1 MSAELRALRDRP
13 FDLLVALE
21 ARLQATAPAANTAAA
36 GGDSQDAWVGLGY
49 RLAGHQMVT
58 PRTDVREVLAL
69 PEYTRVPGAKPWLLG
84 IANVRGD
91 LLPLID
97 LNRLL
102 GGEAT
107 PIQRGTR
114 VLVYN
119 ADEVP
124 AGFLVDEVAGFR
136 RFSPQDQRHELVP
149 DDGDALNPFL
159 LGAFVRD
166 GQLWLAMSLS
176 KLVTSSVFQN
186 AAA

>member
-1 MSAELRALRDRP
+1 MSEDLRSLRNQP
-13 FDLLVALE
+13 FDLLIALA
-21 ARLQATAPAANTAAA
+21 ARLQTGATAGAA
-36 GGDSQDAWVGLGY
+36 GEAQDVWIGLGY
-49 RLAGHQMVT
+49 KLGEQQLVT
-58 PRTDVREVLAL
+58 PRADVREVLPP

-97 LNRLL
+97 LRRLL
-102 GGEAT
+102 GGDAT
-107 PIQRGTR
+107 PINRTTR

-119 ADEVP
+119 ADQTP

-136 RFSPQDQRHELVP
+136 RFNPPDQRHELAP
-149 DDGDALNPFL
+149 NEGDALHPYL

-176 KLVTSSVFQN
+176 KLVTSPIFQN

>member
-1 MSAELRALRDRP
+1 MTEDLRTLRDTP
-13 FDLLVALE
+13 YDLLAALE
-21 ARLQATAPAANTAAA
+21 ARLQATAAA
-36 GGDSQDAWVGLGY
+36 GATGGDAQDVWIGLGY
-49 RLAGHQMVT
+49 RVADQLLVT
-58 PRTDVREVLAL
+58 PRADVREVLT
-69 PEYTRVPGAKPWLLG
+69 PPDYTRVPGAKPWLLG

-107 PIQRGTR
+107 AIHRSTR

-119 ADEVP
+119 ANEAP

-136 RFSPQDQRHELVP
+136 RFNPQDQRHELVP
-149 DDGDALNPFL
+149 DEGGALNPYL

-166 GQLWLAMSLS
+166 GQLWLAISLS
-176 KLVTSSVFQN
+176 KLVTSTLFQN

>member
-1 MSAELRALRDRP
+1 MLP
-13 FDLLVALE
+13 
-21 ARLQATAPAANTAAA
+21 P
-36 GGDSQDAWVGLGY
+36 
-49 RLAGHQMVT
+49 
-58 PRTDVREVLAL
+58 

-97 LNRLL
+97 LRRLL
-102 GGEAT
+102 GNDST
-107 PIQRGTR
+107 PISRTTR

-119 ADEVP
+119 ADQTP

-136 RFSPQDQRHELVP
+136 RFNPPDQRHELVP
-149 DDGDALNPFL
+149 DEGDALNPYL
-159 LGAFVRD
+159 IGAFVRD

-176 KLVTSSVFQN
+176 KLVTSPAFQN

>member
-1 MSAELRALRDRP
+1 MTSELRALRDRP
-13 FDLLVALE
+13 FELLAALE
-21 ARLQATAPAANTAAA
+21 ARLQTAASA
-36 GGDSQDAWVGLGY
+36 GAAGEAQDVWTGLGY
-49 RLAGHQMVT
+49 RLAGHQLVT
-58 PRTDVREVLAL
+58 PRADVREVLTP

-107 PIQRGTR
+107 AIQRSTR

-136 RFSPQDQRHELVP
+136 RFNPQDQRHELVP
-149 DDGDALNPFL
+149 DEGDPLHPYL

-176 KLVTSSVFQN
+176 RLVTSPVFQN

>member
-1 MSAELRALRDRP
+1 MTADLRALRDNP
-13 FDLLVALE
+13 FDLLAALD
-21 ARLQATAPAANTAAA
+21 ARLQATAAA
-36 GGDSQDAWVGLGY
+36 GVTGDAQDVWVGLGY
-49 RLAGHQMVT
+49 RVAGRQMVT
-58 PRTDVREVLAL
+58 PRADVREVLT
-69 PEYTRVPGAKPWLLG
+69 PPDYTRVPGAKPWLLG

-97 LNRLL
+97 MNRLL
-102 GGEAT
+102 GGEVTA
-107 PIQRGTR
+107 IHRSTR

-119 ADEVP
+119 ANEAP

-136 RFSPQDQRHELVP
+136 RFNPPDQRHELVP
-149 DDGDALNPFL
+149 EEGDVLNPYL

-176 KLVTSSVFQN
+176 KLVTSPLFQN

>member
-1 MSAELRALRDRP
+1 MTTELRELRDRP
-13 FDLLVALE
+13 FDLLAALDV
-21 ARLQATAPAANTAAA
+21 RLRATAAA
-36 GGDSQDAWVGLGY
+36 GAAGEAQDVWTGLGY

-58 PRTDVREVLAL
+58 PRADVREVLTPL
-69 PEYTRVPGAKPWLLG
+69 EYTRVPGAKPWLLG

-107 PIQRGTR
+107 AIHRDTR

-119 ADEVP
+119 ADDVP
-124 AGFLVDEVAGFR
+124 AGFLVDDVAGFR
-136 RFSPQDQRHELVP
+136 RFNPQDQRHELVP
-149 DDGDALNPFL
+149 PEGDVLHPYL

-176 KLVTSSVFQN
+176 RLVTSPVFQN

>member
-1 MSAELRALRDRP
+1 MTAELRALRDNP
-13 FDLLVALE
+13 FDLLAALD
-21 ARLQATAPAANTAAA
+21 ARLQATAAA
-36 GGDSQDAWVGLGY
+36 GTASDAQDVWTGLGY
-49 RLAGHQMVT
+49 RVAGRQMVT
-58 PRTDVREVLAL
+58 PRADVREVLT
-69 PEYTRVPGAKPWLLG
+69 PPDYTRVPGAKPWLLG

-97 LNRLL
+97 MNRLL

-107 PIQRGTR
+107 AIHRSTR

-119 ADEVP
+119 ADEAP

-136 RFSPQDQRHELVP
+136 RFNPPDQRHELVP
-149 DDGDALNPFL
+149 AEGDVLNPYL

-176 KLVTSSVFQN
+176 KLVASPLFQN

>member
-1 MSAELRALRDRP
+1 MTAELRALRDSP
-13 FDLLVALE
+13 FDLLVALD
-21 ARLQATAPAANTAAA
+21 ARLQATTVAGAA
-36 GGDSQDAWVGLGY
+36 GEAQDVWVGLGY
-49 RLAGHQMVT
+49 RMAGQPMVT
-58 PRTDVREVLAL
+58 PRADVREVLTP

-97 LNRLL
+97 LRRLL

-107 PIQRGTR
+107 AIQRSTR

-119 ADEVP
+119 AADTP

-136 RFSPQDQRHELVP
+136 RFNPQDQRHELVP
-149 DDGDALNPFL
+149 AEGDPLNPYL

-176 KLVTSSVFQN
+176 KLVTSPIFQN

>member
-1 MSAELRALRDRP
+1 MPVALRTLRDKP
-13 FDLLVALE
+13 FDLLAALD
-21 ARLQATAPAANTAAA
+21 ARLQATATAGTSNDA
-36 GGDSQDAWVGLGY
+36 QDVWVGLGF
-49 RLAGHQMVT
+49 RMVGQQMVT
-58 PRTDVREVLAL
+58 PRADVREVLT
-69 PEYTRVPGAKPWLLG
+69 PPDYTRVPGAKPWLLG

-97 LNRLL
+97 MNRLL

-107 PIQRGTR
+107 AIQRGTR

-119 ADEVP
+119 SNEAP

-149 DDGDALNPFL
+149 DEGGALNPYL

-166 GQLWLAMSLS
+166 GQLWLAISLS
-176 KLVTSSVFQN
+176 KLVTSALFQN

>member
-1 MSAELRALRDRP
+1 MTAELRTLRDKP
-13 FDLLVALE
+13 FDLLAALD
-21 ARLQATAPAANTAAA
+21 ARLQATATAGTSSEA
-36 GGDSQDAWVGLGY
+36 QDVWIGLGY
-49 RLAGHQMVT
+49 RVAGWQMVT
-58 PRTDVREVLAL
+58 PRADVREVLTP

-102 GGEAT
+102 GGDAT
-107 PIQRGTR
+107 AIHRSTR

-119 ADEVP
+119 ANEAP

-136 RFSPQDQRHELVP
+136 RFSPQDQRHEMVP
-149 DDGDALNPFL
+149 EEGDSLHPYL
-159 LGAFVRD
+159 LGAFVRE

-176 KLVTSSVFQN
+176 KLVTSPVFQN

>member
-1 MSAELRALRDRP
+1 MTAELRALRENP
-13 FDLLVALE
+13 FDLLAALD
-21 ARLQATAPAANTAAA
+21 ARLQVTAAA
-36 GGDSQDAWVGLGY
+36 GATGDAQDVWVGLGY
-49 RLAGHQMVT
+49 RVAGQQMVT
-58 PRTDVREVLAL
+58 PRADVREVLT
-69 PEYTRVPGAKPWLLG
+69 PPDYTRVPGAKPWLLG

-97 LNRLL
+97 LSRLL

-107 PIQRGTR
+107 AIHRSTR

-119 ADEVP
+119 AHEAP

-136 RFSPQDQRHELVP
+136 RFSPQDQRHEQVP
-149 DDGDALNPFL
+149 AEGNALNPYL

-176 KLVTSSVFQN
+176 KLVTSPLFQN

>member
-1 MSAELRALRDRP
+1 MTAELRELRGQPYELLAALD
-13 FDLLVALE
+13 
-21 ARLQATAPAANTAAA
+21 ARLQATAAA
-36 GGDSQDAWVGLGY
+36 GAAGEAQDVWTGLGY
-49 RLAGHQMVT
+49 RVGDRQMVT
-58 PRTDVREVLAL
+58 PRADVREVLTP

-97 LNRLL
+97 LKRLL
-102 GGEAT
+102 GGESTAVL
-107 PIQRGTR
+107 RNTR

-136 RFSPQDQRHELVP
+136 RFNPPDQRHELVP
-149 DDGDALNPFL
+149 AEGDALHPYL

-176 KLVTSSVFQN
+176 RLVTSPVFQN

>member
-1 MSAELRALRDRP
+1 MTAELRALRDNP
-13 FDLLVALE
+13 FDLLAALD
-21 ARLQATAPAANTAAA
+21 ARLLATAAA
-36 GGDSQDAWVGLGY
+36 GTANEAQDVWIGLGY
-49 RLAGHQMVT
+49 RIAGQQMVT
-58 PRTDVREVLAL
+58 PRADVREVLT
-69 PEYTRVPGAKPWLLG
+69 PPDYTRVPGAKPWLLG

-97 LNRLL
+97 MNRLL

-107 PIQRGTR
+107 AIHRSTR

-119 ADEVP
+119 ADDAP

-149 DDGDALNPFL
+149 AEGDTLNPYL

-176 KLVTSSVFQN
+176 KLVTSPLFQN

>member
-1 MSAELRALRDRP
+1 MTAALRELRERP
-13 FDLLVALE
+13 FELLAALD
-21 ARLQATAPAANTAAA
+21 ARLQATAAA
-36 GGDSQDAWVGLGY
+36 GAAGEAQDVWTGLGY
-49 RLAGHQMVT
+49 RLGGQQMVT
-58 PRTDVREVLAL
+58 PRADVREVLTP

-107 PIQRGTR
+107 ALQRSTR

-119 ADEVP
+119 ANEVP
-124 AGFLVDEVAGFR
+124 AGFLVDDVAGFR
-136 RFSPQDQRHELVP
+136 RFNPQDQRHELVP
-149 DDGDALNPFL
+149 SEGDPLHPYL

-176 KLVTSSVFQN
+176 RLVTSPIFQN

>member
-1 MSAELRALRDRP
+1 MTSELRALRDRP
-13 FDLLVALE
+13 FELLAALE
-21 ARLQATAPAANTAAA
+21 ARLQATAAA
-36 GGDSQDAWVGLGY
+36 GAAGEAQDVWTGLGY
-49 RLAGHQMVT
+49 RLAGHQLVT
-58 PRTDVREVLAL
+58 PRADVREVLTP

-107 PIQRGTR
+107 AIQRSTR

-136 RFSPQDQRHELVP
+136 RFNPQDQRHELVP
-149 DDGDALNPFL
+149 DEGDPLHPYL

-176 KLVTSSVFQN
+176 RLVTSPVFQN

>member
-1 MSAELRALRDRP
+1 MTPELRELRDRP
-13 FDLLVALE
+13 FELLAALE
-21 ARLQATAPAANTAAA
+21 ARLQATAAA
-36 GGDSQDAWVGLGY
+36 GAAGEAQDVWTGLGY
-49 RLAGHQMVT
+49 RLSGHQLVT
-58 PRTDVREVLAL
+58 PRADVREVLTP

-107 PIQRGTR
+107 AIQRGTR

-119 ADEVP
+119 ADEMP

-136 RFSPQDQRHELVP
+136 RFNPQDQRHELVP
-149 DDGDALNPFL
+149 DEGDPLHPYL

-176 KLVTSSVFQN
+176 RLVSSPAFQN

>member
-1 MSAELRALRDRP
+1 MNAELRALRDKP
-13 FDLLVALE
+13 FDLLAALD
-21 ARLQATAPAANTAAA
+21 ARLQATAAA
-36 GGDSQDAWVGLGY
+36 GATSEAQDVWIGLGY
-49 RLAGHQMVT
+49 RVAGQQMVT
-58 PRTDVREVLAL
+58 PRADVREVLTP

-97 LNRLL
+97 LARLL
-102 GGEAT
+102 GGEPT
-107 PIQRGTR
+107 GIQRGTR

-149 DDGDALNPFL
+149 PDGDPLNPYL
-159 LGAFVRD
+159 LGAFVRE
-166 GQLWLAMSLS
+166 GQLWMAMSLS
-176 KLVTSSVFQN
+176 KLVTSPVFQN

>member
-1 MSAELRALRDRP
+1 MSTDLRSLRTQP
-13 FDLLVALE
+13 FDLLIE
-21 ARLQATAPAANTAAA
+21 MGSRLQTAAA
-36 GGDSQDAWVGLGY
+36 AGVAGDTQDVWIGLGY
-49 RLAGHQMVT
+49 RLAGQQLVT
-58 PRTDVREVLAL
+58 PRADVREVLTP

-102 GGEAT
+102 GGETTAIHRT
-107 PIQRGTR
+107 TR

-119 ADEVP
+119 ADESP

-136 RFSPQDQRHELVP
+136 RFNPQDQRHELIP
-149 DDGDALNPFL
+149 EEGDALNPYL

-176 KLVTSSVFQN
+176 KLVTSPVFQN